1 MQGNGL
7 HLKRRRARP
16 GGVRRSERRRVARSP
31 VAEPVG
37 IQIVDSGGW
46 RITGISIDRSDRGLG
61 VYAWSPLDPGT
72 VVVTCRE
79 SSGRPDSAQLS
90 GVVRRCERCDLGA
103 YRLSIEFQAAHAS
116 DAS

>member
-1 MQGNGL
+1 MRGNGM
-7 HLKRRRARP
+7 HLTRRRARP
-16 GGVRRSERRRVARSP
+16 AGTRRPERRRIARTA

-46 RITGISIDRSDRGLG
+46 RITGISIDRSDSGLG

-72 VVVTCRE
+72 VVVTCLE
-79 SSGRPDSAQLS
+79 SGGRPASAQVS
-90 GVVRRCERCDLGA
+90 GVVRRCEPDDLGA
-103 YRLSIEFQAAHAS
+103 YRLSIEFQSPHAS